1 MQQEVEKII
10 EQEGRRVIREAL
22 DMWAQAKA
30 NPPTPDGFFLTLNDY
45 QELAARTINNC
56 LSYKQQ
62 EMHAL
67 HGMCGEIG
75 ELHSLYQ
82 KTYQEHPFDKE
93 HAMKELGD
101 LLWFIA
107 EYCTACGFTLEEVAK
122 ANIEKLKAR
131 YPDGFEADKSLH
143 RKEGD
148 I

>member
-1 MQQEVEKII
+1 MQQALERII
-10 EQEGRRVIREAL
+10 DTEGRRIIREAL
-22 DMWAQAKA
+22 DVWAIVKA
-30 NPPTPDGFFLTLNDY
+30 NPPVNDITMNEY
-45 QELAARTINNC
+45 QKLAARTINHEN
-56 LSYKQQ
+56 SPAEM

-82 KTYQEHPFDKE
+82 KMYQGHQFDKE

-101 LLWFIA
+101 LLWFMA

-131 YPDGFEADKSLH
+131 YPEGFEADKSLH

>member
-1 MQQEVEKII
+1 MQQEFEKVI

-22 DMWAQAKA
+22 DVWAMYKA
-30 NPPTPDGFFLTLNDY
+30 DQPTYMTLNEY
-45 QELAARTINNC
+45 QTRAARTINHAN
-56 LSYKQQ
+56 SPAEM

-75 ELHSLYQ
+75 ELQSLYQ
-82 KTYQEHPFDKE
+82 KMYQGHQFDKV

-101 LLWFIA
+101 LMWFIA

-131 YPDGFEADKSLH
+131 YPEGFETDKSLH

>member
-1 MQQEVEKII
+1 MCQQAFEKVIDS
-10 EQEGRRVIREAL
+10 EGRRIIREAL
-22 DMWAQAKA
+22 DLWAMVKA
-30 NPPTPDGFFLTLNDY
+30 NTPVNSITMNEY
-45 QELAARTINNC
+45 QALAARTINHAN
-56 LSYKQQ
+56 SPAEM

-82 KTYQEHPFDKE
+82 KMYQGHQFDKE

-107 EYCTACGFTLEEVAK
+107 EYCTACDFTLEEVAK
-122 ANIEKLKAR
+122 TNIEKLKAR
-131 YPDGFEADKSLH
+131 YPEGFEADKSLH
-143 RKEGD
+143 RKDGD